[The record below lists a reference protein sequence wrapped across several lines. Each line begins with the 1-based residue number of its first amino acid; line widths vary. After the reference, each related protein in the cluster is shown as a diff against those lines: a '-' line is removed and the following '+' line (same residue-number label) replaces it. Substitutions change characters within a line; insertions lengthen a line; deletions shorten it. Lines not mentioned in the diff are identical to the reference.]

1 MPDDLKAACKIG
13 IQNEPSGL
21 VGAAAL
27 LRESAALAAQR
38 QPFISSGEAPLR
50 PADATAA
57 LSRRGRC
64 TEMAANLRVE
74 RVQGKG
80 QLPGVARLRR
90 GGGGV
95 RRDVLARWIPR
106 GASERAHQIVAG
118 AVPVPSFVCLSDQGA
133 KL

>member
-38 QPFISSGEAPLR
+38 QPLISSGEAPRR

-74 RVQGKG
+74 QVQGKG
-80 QLPGVARLRR
+80 QLSR
-90 GGGGV
+90 GGAPSA
-95 RRDVLARWIPR
+95 RRRWCSARCS
-106 GASERAHQIVAG
+106 SEVDSARSQ
-118 AVPVPSFVCLSDQGA
+118 
-133 KL
+133 

>member
-27 LRESAALAAQR
+27 LRESAALAARR
-38 QPFISSGEAPLR
+38 QPLISSGEAPLR

-74 RVQGKG
+74 HVQGKG
-80 QLPGVARLRR
+80 QLPGGARLRR
-90 GGGGV
+90 GGGGG
-95 RRDVLARWIPR
+95 RGGVLARWVPR
-106 GASERAHQIVAG
+106 GARGGAHQDRAG
-118 AVPVPSFVCLSDQGA
+118 P
-133 KL
+133 